1 MTRESWFTLS
11 RTLCKKGGMKKQI
24 VLVAD
29 DFGMGAK
36 INEAIL
42 HAHIAGGLHAAA
54 LMMAQ
59 PGTEEAVAMARAHPR
74 LQTGWHLHL
83 NDSCPATLA
92 RWPWGSSPVRAGIS
106 IGLSRSSREIMRREV
121 VRQWELF
128 RSTGLPCHFINSHHH
143 LHAHPAVYQALV
155 EIVGPD
161 FKGWIRLGRIRLF
174 RPVFPFFS
182 KSLLVDAYLRRERRL
197 SIWRSTDTLWG
208 LDRLFAMEAHE
219 VRVAITA
226 LPEGFHEFL
235 FHPRTLSCPDTQCLL
250 ELKSLPT
257 D

>member
-1 MTRESWFTLS
+1 
-11 RTLCKKGGMKKQI
+11 MKKQV

-29 DFGMGAK
+29 DFGMNAK

-42 HAHIAGGLHAAA
+42 NAYVSGGLHAAS

-59 PGTEEAVAMARAHPR
+59 PGTEEAVEMAREHPN

-83 NDSCPATLA
+83 NDSYPATLE
-92 RWPWGSSPVRAGIS
+92 RWPWGSSPSRAGMS
-106 IGLSRSSREIMRREV
+106 IGLFQSSREVMRREIA
-121 VRQWELF
+121 RQWELF
-128 RSTGLPCHFINSHHH
+128 RKTGLPCHFINSHHH
-143 LHAHPAVYQALV
+143 LHAHPAVYKTLV
-155 EIVGPD
+155 EVVGPD
-161 FKGWIRLGRIRLF
+161 FKGWIRLGRIRFF
-174 RPVFPFFS
+174 RPAFQFFS
-182 KSLLVDAYLRRERRL
+182 QPRLVDAFLQRGRRL

-208 LDRLFAMEAHE
+208 LDRLFAMKADE
-219 VRVAITA
+219 VRAAIST

-250 ELKSLPT
+250 QLKSLPT